1 MPRTLKRS
9 PVKAQRT
16 YEETL
21 ESAEKTYKGNEE
33 RAHRAAY
40 ASLKHSF
47 EKVGDRWEPKK
58 GGRKGPSDERA
69 KQRGPN
75 SKAKTAGGVDVE
87 GHSKDELLARAKKLD
102 ITGRSR
108 MTKQELGQAIMKR
121 ERSRSRPKQRS
132 TGGRASRSRS

>member
-1 MPRTLKRS
+1 MPASRMPRTLKKS
-9 PVKAQRT
+9 PPKAQRT

-75 SKAKTAGGVDVE
+75 SKGKTAGGVDVE
-87 GHSKDELLARAKKLD
+87 GHTKDELLDRAKKL
-102 ITGRSR
+102 
-108 MTKQELGQAIMKR
+108 
-121 ERSRSRPKQRS
+121 
-132 TGGRASRSRS
+132 